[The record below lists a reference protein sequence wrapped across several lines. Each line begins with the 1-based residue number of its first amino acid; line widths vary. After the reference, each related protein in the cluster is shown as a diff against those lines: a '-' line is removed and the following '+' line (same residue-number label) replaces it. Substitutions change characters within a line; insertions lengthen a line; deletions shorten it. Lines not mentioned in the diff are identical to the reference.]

1 LLPGIKESP
10 PKDLQR
16 RAFFGEIS
24 DDSISEYVLAQL
36 DKVTPPT
43 ESLIKEMR
51 LDCDY
56 KNITYEML
64 NDKDFVEK
72 VKEKYPK
79 LEKIYDEDE
88 AIKTKQSQYKE
99 D

>member
-1 LLPGIKESP
+1 MCNHLT
-10 PKDLQR
+10 
-16 RAFFGEIS
+16 FFGEIS
-24 DDSISEYVLAQL
+24 EDLIGDYVLAQL

-43 ESLIKEMR
+43 ELLIKEMR

-72 VKEKYPK
+72 VKEKYLT
-79 LEKIYDEDE
+79 LEKLYEEDN
-88 AIKTKQSQYKE
+88 AIKAKQF
-99 D
+99 